1 MRKLAPM
8 IQVIGDCAALRIV
21 NKEYDPARGDPT
33 HRFISKKAPVHMD
46 VSRVKEPRLK
56 SALEMV

>member
-1 MRKLAPM
+1 M